1 MVAAATPTKRTTHT
15 PGITIP
21 GVEIFATGHYRGRD
35 WSIRDL
41 EEMADNFN
49 KLGPDGNKLLQPP
62 IVLGHEE
69 TQEFLEKTNLPS
81 AGWPSK
87 VWLKKYNDSATGKP
101 EAILLAN
108 FSDVP
113 QSIANLIKNR
123 RYRKV
128 SAEIYDDFTDDHGN
142 GYGKAI
148 RRIALLG
155 GEIPQ
160 VKRIADIPIDS
171 FCDRPIAY
179 GTRLRRGESNASKS
193 RGTYFVFSEVIPMD
207 RASLSAQALAAGIAQ
222 EVIDTMTDDQLAAVC
237 KALPAPAAPAAP
249 VDPAVSMADMPRED
263 LISELV
269 ANGEDPAALEAKS
282 DDELQAMYD
291 ALIGAGQMADM
302 TREEMIA
309 KLVEGG
315 ADPASLEGK
324 TDDELAA
331 LLATPESAETPA
343 VPMSERRKAQAFAEV
358 SRIAA
363 KARTVNLELD
373 RERAKLKARQ
383 RQAKRQEATA
393 FCERLVTQG
402 RIRPVDKANYVQ
414 LLLTLNDEKHTHR
427 FSEGGK
433 VKVLT
438 AYEAKK
444 RELATLPVVIN
455 FGEKLQS
462 KTTTTE
468 GEVQKVKSFA
478 EMHANA
484 IKASGKTK
492 EQFIH
497 SFTEARKKKPELTAV
512 EFGIPADFAG

>member
-1 MVAAATPTKRTTHT
+1 MVAAILPTKRTTHT
-15 PGITIP
+15 PGVTIP
-21 GVEIFATGHYRGRD
+21 GVEIFATGHYRGKD
-35 WSIRDL
+35 WSVRDL
-41 EEMADNFN
+41 EEMAENFN

-108 FSDVP
+108 FADVP

-171 FCDRPIAY
+171 FSDRPIAY

-193 RGTYFVFSEVIPMD
+193 RGTYYVFSEVIPMD
-207 RASLSAQALAAGIAQ
+207 RASLSAQALAAGLDQA
-222 EVIDTMTDDQLAAVC
+222 VIDTMTDDQLAAVV
-237 KALPAPAAPAAP
+237 KVLPAAAAPA
-249 VDPAVSMADMPRED
+249 DPLMMADMPRED
-263 LISELV
+263 LIAELV
-269 ANGEDPAALEAKS
+269 AAGQDPATLEPLS
-282 DDELQAMYD
+282 DDELQELYNQ
-291 ALIGAGQMADM
+291 LNGGETTTMADM

-309 KLVEGG
+309 ELVAQGQ
-315 ADPASLEGK
+315 DPVALEAK

-331 LLATPESAETPA
+331 MLKPAEAAAAPA
-343 VPMSERRKAQAFAEV
+343 VAAMSER
-358 SRIAA
+358 
-363 KARTVNLELD
+363 N
-373 RERAKLKARQ
+373 RQ
-383 RQAKRQEATA
+383 RRTLTSTRRLNVALAREEARLKVRLREVKKRDAES
-393 FCERLVTQG
+393 FCESLVTAG
-402 RIRPVDKANYVQ
+402 RIRPVDKANYLA
-414 LLLTLNDEKHTHR
+414 LLMTLNDVRHVHKFT
-427 FSEGGK
+427 EGGK
-433 VKVLT
+433 VKAVT

-444 RELATLPVVIN
+444 KELSKLPVVIH

-478 EMHANA
+478 EMNQGA

-492 EQFIH
+492 EQFVH
-497 SFTEARKKKPELTAV
+497 SFTELRKKKPELTAV
-512 EFGIPADFAG
+512 EFGIPADFVG